1 MKRDFGMQKVTK
13 TLLSFSLIL
22 ALASAGAVAQTFPNG
37 QGPSSPGPPRGLS
50 KTGYLTYEAQ
60 STSRYSQAAAL
71 SQIASILGNKSHP
84 PNKADRGAVLQALPD
99 IALSGT
105 TDPAISGTAVINNF
119 PMIRMKASHLI
130 GEIGGSKAEVVLL
143 HILKSDRNAMVLAET
158 AFQLGQ
164 IDRNPNNSVSDAIA
178 NALMKNISPAQDKV
192 FAYSALLSLKKLAKS
207 GPRKPDP
214 TVFQAV
220 SFIQKLGYGYAVN
233 KSAAA
238 AMKSLITYG

>member
-1 MKRDFGMQKVTK
+1 MQKVTK
-13 TLLSFSLIL
+13 TLVSFSLFLVI
-22 ALASAGAVAQTFPNG
+22 ASAGAVAQTFPSG
-37 QGPSSPGPPRGLS
+37 QGPSSPGPPRGVG
-50 KTGYLTYEAQ
+50 KAWFLTYEAQ

-71 SQIASILGNKSHP
+71 NQIASILGSKSHP
-84 PNKADRGAVLQALPD
+84 PNKAERGSALKALTD

-105 TDPAISGTAVINNF
+105 TDPTISGSTVINNF

-130 GEIGGSKAEVVLL
+130 GEIGGTKAEAVLL
-143 HILKSDRNAMVLAET
+143 HILKSDHNPMVLAET

-164 IDRNPNNSVSDAIA
+164 IGQNPNDVVSDAIA
-178 NALMKNISPAQDKV
+178 NALMTNISPTKDKV
-192 FAYSALLSLKKLAKS
+192 FAYSALLSLGKLAKA

-220 SFIQKLGYGYAVN
+220 SFIQDLGYGYAVN

-238 AMKSLITYG
+238 AIKSLITYG

>member
-13 TLLSFSLIL
+13 TLLSFSIIL
-22 ALASAGAVAQTFPNG
+22 ALASAGLAAQTFPKG
-37 QGPSSPGPPRGLS
+37 QGPSSPGPPKGLN
-50 KTGYLTYEAQ
+50 KTAYLTYEAQ

-71 SQIASILGNKSHP
+71 NQIASMLGSSSHP
-84 PNKADRGAVLQALPD
+84 LNKAERGSALQALTD

-105 TDPAISGTAVINNF
+105 TDPTISGTTVINNF

-130 GEIGGSKAEVVLL
+130 GEIGGPKAEAVLL
-143 HILKSDRNAMVLAET
+143 HILKSDRNPMVLAET

-164 IDRNPNNSVSDAIA
+164 IDQNPNNMVSDAIA
-178 NALMKNISPAQDKV
+178 NALMKNMSPTKDKV
-192 FAYSALLSLKKLAKS
+192 FAYSALLSLKKLAKA

-220 SFIQKLGYGYAVN
+220 SFVQQLGYGYAVN

-238 AMKSLITYG
+238 AIKSLVTYG